1 VDFSAFLVLPFSA
14 IVAFATVIGAA
25 IAKCPAPRLIWPF
38 AFSTL
43 AAALLFLR
51 SPELSTLG
59 FWIWIV
65 FSMAFSAAIGT
76 VLGGAMARV
85 LMRAIRLR

>member
-1 VDFSAFLVLPFSA
+1 MDFSAFLILPFSA

-25 IAKCPAPRLIWPF
+25 IAKRPTPRMIWPF

-43 AAALLFLR
+43 AAAMLFLR

-59 FWIWIV
+59 FWIWIL

-76 VLGGAMARV
+76 VIGGVMAKT
-85 LMRAIRLR
+85 LMRAIRSH

>member
-1 VDFSAFLVLPFSA
+1 MDFSAFLILPFSV
-14 IVAFATVIGAA
+14 IVAFAAVIGAA
-25 IAKCPAPRLIWPF
+25 IAKRPAPRLIWPF

-51 SPELSTLG
+51 SPEFSTLG
-59 FWIWIV
+59 FWIWIL

-76 VLGGAMARV
+76 VLGGVTAKA
-85 LMRAIRLR
+85 LMKAIRSH